1 VAGKVR
7 EKEERECE
15 EETSFECH
23 PLSKFLLSNSFWKVK
38 ASKVTLTFNPRTRS
52 HLHVQRKEEKEKTIH
67 FGFAKD
73 QLLFPKWTDSREEQS
88 C

>member
-23 PLSKFLLSNSFWKVK
+23 PLSKFLLSNSFWEVK
-38 ASKVTLTFNPRTRS
+38 PSILTLTFDPDIRS
-52 HLHVQRKEEKEKTIH
+52 HSHDTENRKEGE
-67 FGFAKD
+67 GKD
-73 QLLFPKWTDSREEQS
+73 DSSWFREGS
-88 C
+88 YP